1 MSHSLQPVFA
11 AAKGVDCN
19 PRPRPPLPPDV
30 NFLMRF
36 SLSLAHQQNEL
47 KFVYLASKLRLLQYQ
62 LLLLLNLRQRLKM
75 LVSEKRSSLF
85 VQGINDKEI
94 FL

>member
-19 PRPRPPLPPDV
+19 PRPPPPLPPDV

-47 KFVYLASKLRLLQYQ
+47 KFVCLASKLRLLQY

-85 VQGINDKEI
+85 VRGINDKEI

>member
-47 KFVYLASKLRLLQYQ
+47 KFVCLASKLRA
-62 LLLLLNLRQRLKM
+62 RVKQRIDSPLI
-75 LVSEKRSSLF
+75 S
-85 VQGINDKEI
+85 IN